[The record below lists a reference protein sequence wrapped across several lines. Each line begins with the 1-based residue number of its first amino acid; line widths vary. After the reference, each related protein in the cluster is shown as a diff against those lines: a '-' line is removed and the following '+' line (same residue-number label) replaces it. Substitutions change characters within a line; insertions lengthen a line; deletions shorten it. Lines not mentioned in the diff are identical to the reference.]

1 MLLLMAGRSELMP
14 RLGTDAGAENVR
26 AHFPGVRIEILPDV
40 GHLMQFEDPES
51 VARHIVR
58 FEQEMRAAP

>member
-1 MLLLMAGRSELMP
+1 
-14 RLGTDAGAENVR
+14 
-26 AHFPGVRIEILPDV
+26 VRIEILPDV